1 MVYFVC
7 YIRIVTD
14 YADKPMSFLI
24 KPIKRKAD
32 RQRICGEILR
42 ALPEWFGIEQ
52 AVKDYIANVQA
63 MPMFAYFNDG
73 KPAGFVAI
81 RSHGRFSAEIY
92 VMGVLAG
99 LQGKGIGRQL
109 VKHAERYLKDK
120 GIRFLQVKT
129 LSAARRCRKYER
141 TRKFYLS
148 LGFVPLEEFTTVWG
162 KENPCL
168 LLIKSIS

>member
-1 MVYFVC
+1 MPF
-7 YIRIVTD
+7 T
-14 YADKPMSFLI
+14 I
-24 KPIKRKAD
+24 KPILKKAD

-42 ALPEWFGIEQ
+42 VLPEWFGIEQ
-52 AVKDYIANVQA
+52 AVKDYIKNVQA
-63 MPMFAYFNDG
+63 MPMFACFRDG
-73 KPAGFVAI
+73 KPAGFVSI
-81 RSHGRFSAEIY
+81 KLHGRFSAEIY

-99 LQGKGIGRQL
+99 LHGKGIGAEL
-109 VKHAERYLKDK
+109 VKQAERYLKSR

-129 LSAARRCRKYER
+129 LSASRGCREYER